1 MANPPETCR
10 TCYGSGES
18 FVDGTPQTCPDC
30 FGEGKA
36 LSGSTRVEW
45 RLRAIESAYR
55 GAVDRQTADDV
66 LWLIMEVRRGRD
78 ALTRI
83 LARCRDADASD
94 GIARDLMHEANA
106 VLELYVPQER

>member
-1 MANPPETCR
+1 MHTPPETCR

-45 RLRAIESAYR
+45 RLRAMENAYR
-55 GAVDRQTADDV
+55 NAVDRQTADDV
-66 LWLIMEVRRGRD
+66 LWLIMEERQSRE

-83 LARCRDADASD
+83 LARCREADAAD
-94 GIARDLMHEANA
+94 APVGDIMH
-106 VLELYVPQER
+106 